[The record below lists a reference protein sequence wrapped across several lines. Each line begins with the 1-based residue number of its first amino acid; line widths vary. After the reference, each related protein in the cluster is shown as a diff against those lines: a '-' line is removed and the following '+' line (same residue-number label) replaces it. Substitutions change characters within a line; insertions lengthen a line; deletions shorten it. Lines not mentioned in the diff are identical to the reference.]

1 MFNFVHVTHEAVYK
15 VGGIGTV
22 LEGLIN
28 SRPYRDHVGE
38 TVLVCPLFYPENPQR
53 LGHGGLI
60 EYSSLDHI
68 ADSSFNDAFHRVERE
83 WNVRV
88 VFGQRPVEDEATAR
102 RTLCK
107 VLLIDLRGIN
117 RDRVNELKGRLWEQ
131 YGLQSNRYEH
141 VWDFEQYV
149 QLAGPA
155 AAALDAL
162 RLGTSEQPA
171 IVLAHEFMGLPT
183 ALTLAMQSPRYY
195 RTLFHAHEV
204 ATVRRLVEEHPG
216 HDVMFYHAL
225 EAARRSG
232 SYLSDVFGSQHDF
245 FKHALVDASP
255 YCDGLLAVGHHVVRE
270 LQFLGGRFE
279 AADITLAYNGISASR
294 VSPEVRET
302 SRAHLRAY
310 CESLLGWRPT
320 WVFTHVTRLVRS
332 KAMWRDFDVL
342 LAMDDDLG
350 ARRQSA
356 VMLVLST
363 ELPRRPLD
371 DVLRMEREW
380 DWPLAHREGPPDL
393 TQGEAEYYR
402 MVQAFN
408 ARARNIRVV
417 FINQFGF
424 GPETCGQ
431 RVPPETEFLD
441 LRRGSDVEF
450 GLSLY
455 EPYGI
460 SPLEPLGFGGICVVS
475 TTCGCVGFVR
485 QAQGTEP
492 SPNVVMV
499 DYLESGR
506 AMSVKDAMRIGETER
521 RDVEIEVAK
530 VAARQ
535 LLARL
540 PESEEQRRA
549 LLHSGYELAHRM
561 SWDFV
566 AERYILPAARRATV
580 RRRILNVG

>member
-38 TVLVCPLFYPENPQR
+38 TVLVCPLFYPENPLR
-53 LGHGGLI
+53 LGHGGII

-68 ADSSFNDAFHRVERE
+68 SDSPFNDTFRRIERD
-83 WNVRV
+83 WNVRIIY
-88 VFGQRPVEDEATAR
+88 GQRPVEDEATAR

-107 VLLIDLRGIN
+107 TLLVDLRGIN
-117 RDRVNELKGRLWEQ
+117 RDRVNDLKGRLWEQ
-131 YGLQSNRYEH
+131 YGLQSSRYEH
-141 VWDFEQYV
+141 VWDFEQYIE
-149 QLAGPA
+149 LAGPA
-155 AAALDAL
+155 VDALDAM
-162 RLGTSEQPA
+162 RLGTLEQPA

-183 ALTLAMQSPRYY
+183 ALVATMQNPRYY

-204 ATVRRLVEEHPG
+204 ATIRRIVEEHPG
-216 HDVMFYHAL
+216 HDVMFYHVL
-225 EAARRSG
+225 DAARRTG
-232 SYLSDVFGSQHDF
+232 TYLQDVFGPQHDY
-245 FKHALVDASP
+245 FKHALVDISP
-255 YCDGLLAVGHHVVRE
+255 YCDGLLAVGHHIVRE
-270 LQFLGGRFE
+270 LQFMGPRFE
-279 AADITLAYNGISASR
+279 TADISLAYNGVSASKI
-294 VSPEVRET
+294 SPEHRET

-320 WVFTHVTRLVRS
+320 WVFTHVTRMVRS

-342 LAMDDDLG
+342 LAMDEELG
-350 ARRQSA
+350 NRRQTA

-371 DVLRMEREW
+371 DILRMEREW

-393 TQGEAEYYR
+393 TEGEAVYYR
-402 MVQAFN
+402 MVQSFN

-424 GPETCGQ
+424 GPETCGE

-455 EPYGI
+455 EPFGI

-475 TTCGCVGFVR
+475 TSCGCVGFVR
-485 QAQGTEP
+485 QAMANQP
-492 SPNVVMV
+492 SRNIVLV

-506 AMSVKDAMRIGETER
+506 AMSVKEAMRIGEPER
-521 RDVEIEVAK
+521 REIELLVAQH
-530 VAARQ
+530 AAQQ
-535 LLARL
+535 LLSRL
-540 PESEEQRRA
+540 PANEEQRRE
-549 LLHSGYELAHRM
+549 LLVSGYELAHRM

-566 AERYILPAARRATV
+566 AERFILPAARRASV
-580 RRRILNVG
+580 RRRVLSVG